1 MTEKKHPLEKLVTS
15 KTHISQYSDT
25 PTKFIA
31 PTEAELKARNKRNY
45 ALAIVLLGFMVFIFV
60 TMITRAG

>member
-1 MTEKKHPLEKLVTS
+1 MIKEPITKKH
-15 KTHISQYSDT
+15 IGQYSDT

-45 ALAIVLLGFMVFIFV
+45 AIAIALVAFMTFIFV
-60 TMITRAG
+60 TMITRVA

>member
-1 MTEKKHPLEKLVTS
+1 MTEKAHKKH
-15 KTHISQYSDT
+15 IGQYSDT
-25 PTKFIA
+25 PTRFIA

-45 ALAIVLLGFMVFIFV
+45 ALAIALVAFMLFIFV